1 MDSAVFQRFC
11 THAHE
16 QAGIS
21 LGPNKE
27 ALVTA
32 RVGKRM
38 HALGLPDERSYL
50 DYLESDQTGEELIQF
65 LDVISTNHTAFFR
78 EPDHFERLRQLVF
91 EWYNSGQRRL
101 RIWSAASSTGE
112 EPYSIVMTMLD
123 ILGKS
128 NLDFKVLATDI
139 STRVL
144 TAAEAG
150 LYSPERIG
158 TLPHSYLARFF
169 EEDERS
175 PGSYRVRQEVK
186 QHVTFRRLNL
196 SQPPFPMRGPLD
208 IVFCRNVLIY
218 FDQPVRQRLLSA
230 IERLLRPGGWLFLGH
245 TETLTGISTR
255 FRVVKPSV
263 FCLPDDRGGP

>member
-1 MDSAVFQRFC
+1 MDSQVFHRFC
-11 THAHE
+11 AHAHE

-27 ALVTA
+27 ALVSA

-38 HALGLPDERSYL
+38 HALGLPNERSYL
-50 DYLESDQTGEELIQF
+50 DYLEADKSGDEFIQF

-78 EPDHFERLRQLVF
+78 EPDHFEGLRQWVF
-91 EWYNSGQRRL
+91 EWYNSGGRRL

-112 EPYSIVMTMLD
+112 EPYSIVMTVMD
-123 ILGKS
+123 ILGNV

-144 TAAEAG
+144 AAAEKG
-150 LYSPERIG
+150 LYNHEKVEA
-158 TLPHSYLARFF
+158 LPRSYLSRFF
-169 EEDERS
+169 QQVDSS
-175 PGSYRVRQEVK
+175 PPSYQVRQEVK
-186 QHVTFRRLNL
+186 QHLVFRRLNL

-230 IERLLRPGGWLFLGH
+230 IEGLLRPGGWLFLGH
-245 TETLTGISTR
+245 TETLTGVSTG
-255 FRVVKPSV
+255 FRVIRPSV
-263 FCLPDDRGGP
+263 FRLPDDRGGP

>member
-1 MDSAVFQRFC
+1 MDSEVFKRFC
-11 THAHE
+11 AHAHE

-38 HALGLPDERSYL
+38 HALSLPDERSYL
-50 DYLESDQTGEELIQF
+50 DYLEADETGEELVQF

-78 EPDHFERLRQLVF
+78 EPDHFEHLRHLVY
-91 EWYNSGQRRL
+91 EWYNAGQRRL

-112 EPYSIVMTMLD
+112 EPYSIVMAVQD
-123 ILGKS
+123 ILGNT
-128 NLDFKVLATDI
+128 NLDFKLLATDI

-144 TAAEAG
+144 SAAEKG
-150 LYSPERIG
+150 LYPQDKVLA
-158 TLPHSYLARFF
+158 LPRPYLSRFF
-169 EEDERS
+169 QQTDTS
-175 PGSYRVRQEVK
+175 PPSFQVRPEVK
-186 QHVTFRRLNL
+186 QHVVFRRLNL
-196 SQPPFPMRGPLD
+196 SQPPFPMRGPFD

-218 FDQPVRQRLLSA
+218 FDQPVRQRLLGA
-230 IERLLRPGGWLFLGH
+230 IQGLLRPGGWLFLGH
-245 TETLTGISTR
+245 TETLTGVSTR

-263 FCLPDDRGGP
+263 FCLPDEQGGS

>member
-1 MDSAVFQRFC
+1 MDSQVFQRFC

-50 DYLESDQTGEELIQF
+50 DYLEADATGEELVQF

-78 EPDHFERLRQLVF
+78 EPDHFDRLRQMVF
-91 EWYNSGQRRL
+91 EWHNSGLRRL

-112 EPYSIVMTMLD
+112 EPYSIAMTLMD
-123 ILGKS
+123 ILGKT
-128 NLDFKVLATDI
+128 NVDYKILATDI

-144 TAAEAG
+144 AAAEKG
-150 LYSPERIG
+150 LYPHDKVAA
-158 TLPHSYLARFF
+158 LPHSMLTRFF
-169 EEDERS
+169 DEHAGS
-175 PGSYRVRQEVK
+175 PPSYQIRPEVK
-186 QHVTFRRLNL
+186 KNVVFRRLNL

-230 IERLLRPGGWLFLGH
+230 IEGLLRPGGWLFLGH
-245 TETLTGISTR
+245 TETLTGISSS
-255 FRVVKPSV
+255 FRSVRPSV
-263 FCLPDDRGGP
+263 FCLPEEGDGT

>member
-1 MDSAVFQRFC
+1 MDSEVFHRFC
-11 THAHE
+11 AHAHE

-50 DYLESDQTGEELIQF
+50 DYLEADQTGEELIQF

-78 EPDHFERLRQLVF
+78 EPDHFERLRHLVF
-91 EWYNSGQRRL
+91 EWVNSGRRRL

-112 EPYSIVMTMLD
+112 EPYSIVMSVLD
-123 ILGKS
+123 VLGGA
-128 NLDFKVLATDI
+128 NVDFKVLATDI

-144 TAAEAG
+144 SAAERGIYSHEKIEA
-150 LYSPERIG
+150 LPRPYLTRFFVRDNTSPPSYQVSPE
-158 TLPHSYLARFF
+158 T
-169 EEDERS
+169 
-175 PGSYRVRQEVK
+175 K
-186 QHVTFRRLNL
+186 QHVVFRRLNL
-196 SQPPFPMRGPLD
+196 SRPPFPMKGPFD
-208 IVFCRNVLIY
+208 IIFCRNVLIY

-230 IERLLRPGGWLFLGH
+230 IQGLLRPGGWLFLGH
-245 TETLTGISTR
+245 TETLTGISSR
-255 FRVVKPSV
+255 FRVVRPSV
-263 FCLPDDRGGP
+263 FCLPDEAGGS